1 MYYEKIVNVETG
13 EETLREFSEKEVQ
26 AVEKEQAKLAKEA
39 KAEADKAKARADVL
53 KSLGLT
59 EEQIQALIG

>member
-1 MYYEKIVNVETG
+1 MYFEKTIDLETG
-13 EETLREFSEKEVQ
+13 EETLREFTEQEVSEI
-26 AVEKEQAKLAKEA
+26 EKEQAKIKKEA
-39 KAEADKAKARADVL
+39 KAEADKAKAREDVL